1 MKYIKFLVFT
11 FSLLV
16 FPLNT
21 SAQKTEIAIGLS
33 EHFFET
39 IVDAL
44 FQAGGPPEFAIAS
57 IGKTEIETRAEQG
70 ESSFVDAAFNGS
82 AKRRS
87 DTRCKESIRLQRETA
102 GTRTAV
108 RFRDGKITAP
118 LAFNGSYNPPFIG
131 CVDFSGWAD
140 SVIDLEF
147 DQANQRLIAKA
158 RVLNVNLNG
167 TGGIGGSVIAKMVQ
181 TAIDRKVNPIELL
194 KLDKVSFML
203 PIQNSANLQM
213 RAVGIRHEIR
223 ENVLVVQIAYE
234 FSKAG

>member
-1 MKYIKFLVFT
+1 MKYRQFLVFA
-11 FSLLV
+11 FSLLILPFTV
-16 FPLNT
+16 

-39 IVDAL
+39 VVDAL
-44 FQAGGPPEFAIAS
+44 FEAGGTPEFAIAS
-57 IGKTEIETRAEQG
+57 TGKPAIERRAKPG
-70 ESSFVDAAFNGS
+70 EFSFADAVFNSPAQSGV
-82 AKRRS
+82 APQCRE
-87 DTRCKESIRLQRETA
+87 TIRLQRKTG

-118 LAFNGSYNPPFIG
+118 LAFNGSYNPPFVG

-203 PIQNSANLQM
+203 PIQNTANLRM
-213 RAVGIRHEIR
+213 RAVGIRHEIK
-223 ENVLVVQIAYE
+223 ETVLVVQIAYE
-234 FSKAG
+234 FSKAN